1 MDEPTVFHILMKNE
15 AVGRLARLWFL
26 CFALALT
33 LPLLGH
39 ERIWILAAPAFA
51 LLLLNVYIQLLYS
64 IQLKK
69 SLLDKK
75 SLAVPKF
82 FMYAGNAFFTFTLL
96 PLAALTLIPGAL
108 EEMGAYPVEPL
119 SSTAATTGFFI
130 WLACF
135 ALTAFGALLSVVR
148 GRQLIGQIEADSE
161 DVVANESK
169 VSQQEA

>member
-69 SLLDKK
+69 S
-75 SLAVPKF
+75 
-82 FMYAGNAFFTFTLL
+82 
-96 PLAALTLIPGAL
+96 
-108 EEMGAYPVEPL
+108 
-119 SSTAATTGFFI
+119 
-130 WLACF
+130 
-135 ALTAFGALLSVVR
+135 
-148 GRQLIGQIEADSE
+148 
-161 DVVANESK
+161 
-169 VSQQEA
+169 